1 MDNAIGVKIGK
12 GQGYVMAEIH
22 LIVVGEWFIGLLQES
37 SQTLIH

>member
-1 MDNAIGVKIGK
+1 MDNAMGVEVGK

-22 LIVVGEWFIGLLQES
+22 LGVVGEWFVGSLQKL